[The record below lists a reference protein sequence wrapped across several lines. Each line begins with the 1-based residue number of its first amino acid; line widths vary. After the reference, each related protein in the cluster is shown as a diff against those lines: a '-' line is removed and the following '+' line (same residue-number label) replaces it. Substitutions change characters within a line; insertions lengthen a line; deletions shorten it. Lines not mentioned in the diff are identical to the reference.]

1 MDLFAAAGCTLKKKV
16 IYDTIVSCVNVEVP
30 MKKKILL
37 ITILVLSLL
46 LLSSCKKTRY
56 AYVTIFNEGEILI
69 TAMVDDD
76 AELINPGEGV
86 EWTLSWEGS
95 KTITVHL
102 YAEPVGYNDYDE
114 EYVTLSNGQSYEWD
128 TGWVFAASSGLKKSR
143 DIK

>member
-1 MDLFAAAGCTLKKKV
+1 
-16 IYDTIVSCVNVEVP
+16 

-37 ITILVLSLL
+37 ISILVLSLF

-56 AYVTIFNEGEILI
+56 AYVTIFNDGEILI

-95 KTITVHL
+95 KTIQVHL
-102 YAEPVGYNDYDE
+102 YAEPVGYNYYDE
-114 EYVTLSNGQSYEWD
+114 AYVTLSNGQNYDWD
-128 TGWVFAASSGLKKSR
+128 TGWIFVASSGLKKTR